1 MSNWAVPF
9 QRRRDH
15 HHHRHRRTKKSPPK
29 DSVLCNTSFG
39 GEGQEIPKG
48 SKLNA
53 CHTVRVHWGKFAR
66 EIGDICRTN
75 FVLCL
80 NISTFFLFVFL
91 PECKTGSGAASDRS
105 RDQTDAAARKLF
117 IVGCF
122 CSVSWHVLFFAAA
135 IFHEFFTTQKTTVAF
150 SWAGPLISSFFAKR
164 KVCSTF
170 DFHTV
175 MTHENKLFRG
185 KFEMLMLTERF
196 PGLVGGF
203 LPFHFP
209 RIEWTLFEFVLKFQ
223 FKPILNSKLV
233 KFPLDSTLQ

>member
-29 DSVLCNTSFG
+29 DSVLCNTSFR
-39 GEGQEIPKG
+39 GERQEIPKG

-122 CSVSWHVLFFAAA
+122 CSVSWHVLFFFCCCNFPC
-135 IFHEFFTTQKTTVAF
+135 IFYDAKDYSCVFLSRATYLF
-150 SWAGPLISSFFAKR
+150 FFAKI

-170 DFHTV
+170 DFHPWPLRTNFL
-175 MTHENKLFRG
+175 EANLKCWCWL
-185 KFEMLMLTERF
+185 K
-196 PGLVGGF
+196 GF
-203 LPFHFP
+203 QD
-209 RIEWTLFEFVLKFQ
+209 W
-223 FKPILNSKLV
+223 
-233 KFPLDSTLQ
+233 